1 MRRSLL
7 ALTCAAAAA
16 VALPSTGSAATVQF
30 VQGEQLVTAQRPG
43 TTLAQSMNAL
53 LRGPTAAERA
63 RQIRSYILPGTK
75 IRSIEV
81 DRGVATIDFSTRLVR
96 GEEPNVLLARL
107 AQVVGTATRA
117 PGVRSVR
124 VRILGG
130 TPLGLFPGIDARRPL
145 TTRTLATPDIAPPIP
160 DSDPDIEPTTST
172 RGLQQRLADLGYLAP
187 REVDGTAG
195 PLTTAAVI
203 AFQKWQG
210 LQRDGVAGPATLAAL
225 QSARRPSPISTGPS
239 GRRIEILIDRQVVL
253 LIENNRVVRTLHAS
267 TGTAATP
274 TTLGTFN
281 VYGKFARWW
290 SVPFRQYLPWSVA
303 FVGGIAL
310 HEYPD
315 VPVVPASHG
324 CVRLPAGDART
335 VYDFSSV
342 GMQVKVIGRSR

>member
-1 MRRSLL
+1 MRRAIL

-16 VALPSTGSAATVQF
+16 AALPATGAGATVQF

-43 TTLAQSMNAL
+43 TTLQQAMRAL
-53 LRGPTAAERA
+53 MKGPTAAERE

-75 IRSIEV
+75 IRSMSV
-81 DRGVATIDFSTRLVR
+81 DRGIATIDFSTRLVR
-96 GEEPNVLLARL
+96 GEEADVLLARL
-107 AQVVGTATRA
+107 AQVVGTATRV

-145 TTRTLATPDIAPPIP
+145 TTRTLATPDIAPPIA
-160 DSDPDIEPTTST
+160 DSDPDVEPTSSV
-172 RGLQQRLADLGYLAP
+172 RGLQQRLADLSYLAAG
-187 REVDGTAG
+187 EVDGTPG

-210 LQRDGVAGPATLAAL
+210 LQRDGIAGPATLAAL
-225 QSARRPSPISTGPS
+225 QNARRPTPVTSGPA

-253 LIENNRVVRTLHAS
+253 MIEDNVVVRALHAS
-267 TGTAATP
+267 TGAAATP

-315 VPVVPASHG
+315 VPVFPASHG
-324 CVRLPAGDART
+324 CVRLPAGEAQR

-342 GMQVKVIGRSR
+342 GMQVRVIGNSR